1 MVTVSLVG
9 IGASFGAILRYEMT
23 KYIKKRVPS
32 YFPFG
37 TLIINVLACLI
48 LGMFATLTL
57 ETGNLYA
64 LGGVG
69 FCGGLSTF
77 STLSFETIILIQERR
92 YRIAVEYVLGSL
104 IVGITAI
111 SFGAFIFNI

>member
-48 LGMFATLTL
+48 SVSYTHLTL
-57 ETGNLYA
+57 PTKA
-64 LGGVG
+64 
-69 FCGGLSTF
+69 
-77 STLSFETIILIQERR
+77 
-92 YRIAVEYVLGSL
+92 
-104 IVGITAI
+104 
-111 SFGAFIFNI
+111 